1 MKSSGQS
8 LRVVALAALLAA
20 SGAVWGEASDS
31 AAPLDGFNMTMFRV
45 NEALDKTVAKP
56 IASGY
61 QAVVP
66 SRAQLGVGNFFSN
79 IGELQNVL
87 NDLLQ
92 GKFGQALNDGG
103 RFLINST
110 VGVAGL
116 FDVAARMGLEE
127 SDGEDFGQTLAVW
140 GVPEGPYL
148 VLPLFGPSTLRDA
161 PSGLVDRFVGLSY
174 HLDDVAARNALLG
187 LSLIDTRAGLLGADA
202 AFSGDRYILFKE
214 VYLQRRDYLIN
225 DGVIEDDFGDFGD
238 FDEF

>member
-1 MKSSGQS
+1 MKNYVQWLRIAAVGLALGCSATSAQSVGQDDPLYGINS
-8 LRVVALAALLAA
+8 
-20 SGAVWGEASDS
+20 AVFVFNET
-31 AAPLDGFNMTMFRV
+31 LDEV
-45 NEALDKTVAKP
+45 IAKP
-56 IASGY
+56 VATGY

-66 SRAQLGVGNFFSN
+66 ARAQLGVGNFFSN

-87 NDLLQ
+87 NDILQ
-92 GKFGQALNDGG
+92 GKFGQALNDSG

-110 VGVAGL
+110 VGMVGV
-116 FDVAARMGLEE
+116 FDVATRMGLAQ
-127 SDGEDFGQTLAVW
+127 SDGEDFGQTLAMW

-161 PSGLVDRFVGLSY
+161 PSRFVDRFAGLSY

-187 LSLIDTRAGLLGADA
+187 LSLVDTRAGLLGADA

>member
-1 MKSSGQS
+1 MKNYVQWLRIAAVGLALGCSATSAQSVGQDDPLYGINS
-8 LRVVALAALLAA
+8 
-20 SGAVWGEASDS
+20 AVFVFNET
-31 AAPLDGFNMTMFRV
+31 LDEV
-45 NEALDKTVAKP
+45 VAKP
-56 IASGY
+56 VATGY
-61 QAVVP
+61 QAVLP
-66 SRAQLGVGNFFSN
+66 ARAQLGVGNFFSN

-87 NDLLQ
+87 NDILQ
-92 GKFGQALNDGG
+92 GKFGQALNDSG

-110 VGVAGL
+110 VGMVGV
-116 FDVAARMGLEE
+116 FDVATRMGLAQ
-127 SDGEDFGQTLAVW
+127 SDGEDFGQTLAMW

-161 PSGLVDRFVGLSY
+161 PSRFVDRFAGLSY

-187 LSLIDTRAGLLGADA
+187 LSLVDTRAGLLGADA